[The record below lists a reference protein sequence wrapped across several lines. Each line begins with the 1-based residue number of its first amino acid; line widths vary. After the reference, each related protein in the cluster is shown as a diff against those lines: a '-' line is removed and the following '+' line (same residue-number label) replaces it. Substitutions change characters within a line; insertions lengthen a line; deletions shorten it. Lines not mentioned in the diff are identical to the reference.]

1 MAQTAQMKNRVMTE
15 LTTATIAL
23 VVTSCGRESLLHRTL
38 TTFTEFNTLAI
49 NEVIVIED
57 GDIHHDRV
65 SLAKM
70 LKLDPERLVLIK
82 NEKNL
87 GQIRSIDRA
96 YQAVSSDYI
105 FHCEDDW
112 EFYRSGFMEESL
124 KILQSNLRIFCVWVR
139 AHNDTNGH
147 PIDNGI
153 QVTADG
159 LPYHLMSKGY
169 RGVWHGFT
177 FNPGLRRRSDCLVMG
192 PYSELPLAH
201 HLRGR
206 TRVTESD
213 LSIHYHRL
221 GYTAAIS
228 PCKEGFVRHIGQGQ
242 HLANEWEWRSV
253 VWLKNIIRRFVS
265 ALKPRI
271 RGA

>member
-1 MAQTAQMKNRVMTE
+1 MTD
-15 LTTATIAL
+15 LTTSTIAL
-23 VVTSCGRESLLHRTL
+23 VVTSCGRASLLHRTL
-38 TTFTEFNTLAI
+38 TTFAETNTLVIDEA
-49 NEVIVIED
+49 IVIED
-57 GDIHHDRV
+57 GGLDHDRA
-65 SLAKM
+65 SLARM

-87 GQIRSIDRA
+87 GQISSIDRA

-124 KILQSNLRIFCVWVR
+124 KILQADPRIFCVWVR

-147 PIDNGI
+147 PIARGTR
-153 QVTADG
+153 VTADG
-159 LPYHLMSKGY
+159 MPYHLMSTGY

-177 FNPGLRRRSDCLVMG
+177 LNPGLRRRSDCLVMG

-221 GYTAAIS
+221 GYTGAIS
-228 PCKEGFVRHIGQGQ
+228 ARKDGFVRHIGQDH

-253 VWLKNIIRRFVS
+253 VWAKNITRRFIHS
-265 ALKPRI
+265 LKACI

>member
-1 MAQTAQMKNRVMTE
+1 MTD
-15 LTTATIAL
+15 LPMPTIAL
-23 VVTSCGRESLLHRTL
+23 VVTSCGRQSLLQRTL
-38 TTFTEFNTLAI
+38 TTFTKFNTLAI
-49 NEVIVIED
+49 NEAVVIED
-57 GDIHHDRV
+57 GGLDHDQE
-65 SLAKM
+65 SLARM

-96 YQAVSSDYI
+96 YQAVRSDYI

-112 EFYRSGFMEESL
+112 EFYRPGFMEESL
-124 KILQSNLRIFCVWVR
+124 KILEADARIFCVWLR

-147 PIDNGI
+147 PIAPET

-159 LPYHLMSKGY
+159 MSYHLMSTGNK
-169 RGVWHGFT
+169 GVWHGFT
-177 FNPGLRRRSDCLVMG
+177 FNPGLRRKADCLVMG
-192 PYSELPLAH
+192 AYDELPLAH

-206 TRVTESD
+206 SRITESD

-221 GYTAAIS
+221 GYSAAIS
-228 PCKEGFVRHIGQGQ
+228 SCKDGFVRHIGQDH
-242 HLANEWEWRSV
+242 HLASEWEWRSV
-253 VWLKNIIRRFVS
+253 VWAKNVIRRFIHI
-265 ALKPRI
+265 LKAHI